1 MVMKQ
6 FGHPQLRLRYA
17 LLKSTSHESCFVD
30 DVPNGLKC
38 NCICPHCRKD
48 LIAKNNPNNKRESH
62 FAHTSGADC
71 PGARMSSLHML
82 AQNILAE
89 TKQVMLPEYKGKYY
103 HHDAE
108 LKTFDRIT
116 KEEICRH
123 EDSTRRPDCIGY
135 NESTGASIWIE
146 IYCRHKIDETKKAE
160 IRKQQQYCI
169 EIDFSDLLNTDF
181 SEEDVRNRLLDVSH
195 REWICCPVWD
205 KEEES
210 KRTEV
215 EAEMQAEEEYR
226 KRVEEEY
233 RKMAAEERRERIEE
247 GRKRAEYRLRQQAE
261 QRNGQKNNAVS
272 QAYQFEQGPE
282 FDTPKF
288 TPAKKD
294 RIIQAVRGGSVNPKS
309 ELYSEDLAKEF
320 NYPYGNNK

>member
-1 MVMKQ
+1 MKQ

-71 PGARMSSLHML
+71 PGARMSALHML

-103 HHDAE
+103 HRDAE

-135 NESTGASIWIE
+135 NDLTGASIWIE

-160 IRKQQQYCI
+160 IRKQQLYCI

-195 REWICCPVWD
+195 REWICCPKYD
-205 KEEES
+205 AINETNKAQAKQEEE
-210 KRTEV
+210 KRKK
-215 EAEMQAEEEYR
+215 AEEDELR
-226 KRVEEEY
+226 Q
-233 RKMAAEERRERIEE
+233 RIEE
-247 GRKRAEYRLRQQAE
+247 DRKREKYRLQHQAE